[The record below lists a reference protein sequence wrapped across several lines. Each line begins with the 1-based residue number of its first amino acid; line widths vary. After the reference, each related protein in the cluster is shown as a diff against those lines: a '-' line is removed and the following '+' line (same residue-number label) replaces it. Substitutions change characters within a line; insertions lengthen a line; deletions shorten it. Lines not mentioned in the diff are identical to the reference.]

1 MNGKKARQ
9 IRQAQ
14 LATARTWLA
23 WAREAW
29 DYYRSLGL
37 SPPEI
42 VTDEALL
49 LEYVLALYGP
59 SKLDT
64 VMGALGLSWESGIA
78 ALEQA
83 WSHSIDSYARY
94 SERSARNATKLK
106 HEANEAAACRFRL
119 RLRH

>member
-9 IRQAQ
+9 IGQAQ

-29 DYYRSLGL
+29 DYYRSLGV

-64 VMGALGLSWESGIA
+64 VMGALALSWESGIA

-106 HEANEAAACRFRL
+106 H
-119 RLRH
+119 